1 MTWNG
6 IKLTGILIF
15 RGFSGLRDQK
25 NVRNKKFVSDVAGL
39 LFHGDSSL
47 EEISHIIIILF

>member
-25 NVRNKKFVSDVAGL
+25 NVRNKKFLSDVAGL
-39 LFHGDSSL
+39 LFHGDSSP
-47 EEISHIIIILF
+47 EEIYHIIIILF